1 MLERMR
7 RHRATSRGAW
17 PRDGA
22 AFTILELLV
31 VITIIAILVSIMLPS
46 LKKAMLDA
54 NSAVCMHNL
63 KEIGQA
69 LHIYR
74 IENDG
79 WLPDVN
85 VRRDRADTWFVK
97 LYPRIMTDLN
107 LLACPEDPFRYR
119 WERVEGKTLREETA
133 DYSSYG
139 LSSFILTAAKGR
151 LANIDRY
158 TPWRP
163 LDTLLLADIGP
174 DNKFRSPSQPRNLVE
189 PDRNASLLYWDDG
202 VEPYDPL
209 KQAPWLTTR
218 HYDGINVMT
227 VGFAVRSVKTIDMQ
241 PKDIRSYYPQCAAGG
256 CTLCSELRTPHF
268 SFSSQGLYWWTG
280 PLPRKK

>member
-1 MLERMR
+1 V
-7 RHRATSRGAW
+7 
-17 PRDGA
+17 
-22 AFTILELLV
+22 LELLV

-46 LKKAMLDA
+46 LKKAMRDA

-85 VRRDRADTWFVK
+85 VRRNRADTWFVK

-119 WERVEGKTLREETA
+119 WGRVEGKGLRDEAA

-151 LANIDRY
+151 LANIDRHM
-158 TPWRP
+158 PWRP
-163 LDTLLLADIGP
+163 LDTLMLADIGP
-174 DNKFRSPSQPRNLVE
+174 DNKFRSPSQPRHLLE
-189 PDRNASLLYWDDG
+189 PDRNASLLFWDDG
-202 VEPYDPL
+202 IEPFDPL
-209 KQAPWLTTR
+209 RQAPWLTTR
-218 HYDGINVMT
+218 HGDGINVMT
-227 VGFAVRSVKTIDMQ
+227 VGFAVRAVKTEGMLPRDIQ
-241 PKDIRSYYPQCAAGG
+241 PYYPQCAAGG
-256 CTLCSELRTPHF
+256 CTLCSPLRTPHF